1 MVTREDIIRNY
12 IECYNHFDVEGMIL
26 DFDPGIVFKNIQ
38 GDQVT
43 LQLEG
48 LEAFIAQARA
58 ALGFFTERKQ
68 QIRSMVHNDDQ
79 TEVEIDYQAV
89 LAMDFPNGMK
99 KGDALVLTGKSIFTF
114 RNDKVI
120 AITDIS

>member
-12 IECYNHFDVEGMIL
+12 IECYNHFDVEGMIR
-26 DFDPGIVFKNIQ
+26 DFDLGIVFKNIQ

-48 LEAFIAQARA
+48 VEAFIGQARA

-68 QIRSMVHNDDQ
+68 HIRSMVNNDDQ

-99 KGDALVLTGKSIFTF
+99 KGDVMKMTAKSLFKF
-114 RNDKVI
+114 QHNKVI
-120 AITDIS
+120 SLTDIS